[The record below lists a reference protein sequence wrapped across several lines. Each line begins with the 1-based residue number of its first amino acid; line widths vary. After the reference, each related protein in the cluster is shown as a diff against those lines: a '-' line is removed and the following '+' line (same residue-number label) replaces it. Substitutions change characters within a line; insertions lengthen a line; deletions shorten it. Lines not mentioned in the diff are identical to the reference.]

1 MPKEVKP
8 DKHLRDL
15 QCLKINMVYNPEGS
29 PSLFQLASSI
39 EKQPMME
46 DRGKITTAKRKL
58 DIQTNAL
65 IGKK

>member
-1 MPKEVKP
+1 VPKEVKP

-15 QCLKINMVYNPEGS
+15 QCQKINMVYNPEGS